1 MNSFFDRAKNIAVD
15 LASRSKAAAQ
25 LTVRQAT
32 RTKIASL
39 DLPRAFAALGK
50 HLYATG
56 TNRDEFASL
65 YQHIDKLNGDIEAI
79 EAASKTGKQG
89 MADKARS
96 IAIATKDKVQ
106 IKALQHQVSQD
117 FAALGKVA
125 YETHHDASG
134 PEDLVQP
141 ISDCESRISVLDAD
155 IISLSS
161 APAGTIVT
169 PKRIAIAGV
178 VVVGLAMLGLV
189 GRFADEPAGV
199 LKSSESVTA
208 ARSRSETVTR
218 RGVEKTEPVGEVF
231 KGESVTNSIGMEL
244 IEIPVGTFTMGSPA
258 GEKGRSSGEDQI
270 SLTLTKS
277 FRLGKYEVTQGQ
289 YQSVMASGIP
299 WGGVPQTK
307 ADTDCPATF
316 VEWDEA
322 IEFCLKLTA
331 TDRKS
336 RKLGPNEKYRL
347 PTTEEWEYA
356 CRAGTTTAFSFGDD
370 ESKLGEYAWF
380 VDNAMNAGYKYVHK
394 VGLKKPNPWGLYDM
408 HGNVWEWCSNWFGG
422 DLSGGADPTGPSGGS
437 DRVIRGGSWMLNPG
451 LCRSANRGSD
461 DPSRRLCDLG
471 FRVAR
476 SQVGK
481 GLKPGQTITNSIG
494 MELIGIPAGTFT
506 MGDGAG
512 VAVTLTQGFSLGKT
526 EVSWGEWQQV
536 MGKVFQGQKYAVA
549 SKDFPLFGITWD
561 EAIDFCKKLTAT
573 EHKNGKL
580 PAGES
585 YRLPTEAE
593 WEYACRAGTTT
604 AFSFGD
610 DKKQLG
616 EYGWFNGNTIVVH
629 EQYAHKVGLKK
640 PNPWGLHDMHGNAC
654 EWCSD
659 SCDDKGEVGVVRGGA
674 FPHEARSCRSAGNG
688 CSRTRAAEVGFRVA
702 LVHY

>member
-1 MNSFFDRAKNIAVD
+1 MPNSVSDSIGIQSHCLGEHKTDHALFFYATHLHSDGSRYRVPCLACKLISGHHTFVKRIGVCVGFLVLCSEDIVSMNSFFNRAKNIAVD

-79 EAASKTGKQG
+79 EAASKPEKQG

-96 IAIATKDKVQ
+96 IAIATKDMVQ

-125 YETHHDASG
+125 YETHRDASG

-189 GRFADEPAGV
+189 GRFAAEPGQ
-199 LKSSESVTA
+199 TI
-208 ARSRSETVTR
+208 
-218 RGVEKTEPVGEVF
+218 
-231 KGESVTNSIGMEL
+231 TNSIEMEL
-244 IEIPVGTFTMGSPA
+244 IEIPAGTFTMGECA
-258 GEKGRSSGEDQI
+258 GDRSTGIAPSAGVAV
-270 SLTLTKS
+270 TLTKP

-289 YQSVMASGIP
+289 WKSVMGTEP
-299 WGGVPQTK
+299 WDGQEGVK
-307 ADTDCPATF
+307 VDKDCPATS
-316 VEWDEA
+316 VSWDDA
-322 IEFCLKLTA
+322 TEFCEKLTA
-331 TDRKS
+331 IERNAGTLKA
-336 RKLGPNEKYRL
+336 NEK
-347 PTTEEWEYA
+347 
-356 CRAGTTTAFSFGDD
+356 
-370 ESKLGEYAWF
+370 
-380 VDNAMNAGYKYVHK
+380 
-394 VGLKKPNPWGLYDM
+394 
-408 HGNVWEWCSNWFGG
+408 
-422 DLSGGADPTGPSGGS
+422 
-437 DRVIRGGSWMLNPG
+437 
-451 LCRSANRGSD
+451 
-461 DPSRRLCDLG
+461 
-471 FRVAR
+471 
-476 SQVGK
+476 
-481 GLKPGQTITNSIG
+481 
-494 MELIGIPAGTFT
+494 
-506 MGDGAG
+506 
-512 VAVTLTQGFSLGKT
+512 
-526 EVSWGEWQQV
+526 
-536 MGKVFQGQKYAVA
+536 
-549 SKDFPLFGITWD
+549 
-561 EAIDFCKKLTAT
+561 
-573 EHKNGKL
+573 
-580 PAGES
+580 

-610 DKKQLG
+610 DGSKLS
-616 EYGWFNGNTIVVH
+616 EYAWFRGNANDVD
-629 EQYAHKVGLKK
+629 EKYAHKVGLKM
-640 PNPWGLHDMHGNAC
+640 PNPWGLYDMHGNVI

-659 SCDDKGEVGVVRGGA
+659 RNDAVSGKKHERLLLGGVNPAGPKV
-674 FPHEARSCRSAGNG
+674 ARTACLAAAAG
-688 CSRTRAAEVGFRVA
+688 CT
-702 LVHY
+702 